1 MELTTETTDGTTEIA
16 LSGELTYEDTDQFDS
31 LLNDLERGQSN
42 ACIVRFNDLQMID
55 SSGLRM
61 LLLLH
66 DVAKKKKMNL
76 EFAGAHGDVR
86 ERIEF
91 ARFQTIVTVRD

>member
-1 MELTTETTDGTTEIA
+1 MELVTQTNNGTTEIA
-16 LSGELTYEDTDQFDS
+16 LSGELTYEDTDQFDD
-31 LLNDLERGQSN
+31 LLTELEGTQAL
-42 ACIVRFNDLQMID
+42 ACIVRFDDLQMID

-66 DVAKKKKMNL
+66 DTAKKNNMDL
-76 EFAGAHGDVR
+76 EFAGAKGDVR

-91 ARFQTIVTVRD
+91 ARFQTIVTIRD